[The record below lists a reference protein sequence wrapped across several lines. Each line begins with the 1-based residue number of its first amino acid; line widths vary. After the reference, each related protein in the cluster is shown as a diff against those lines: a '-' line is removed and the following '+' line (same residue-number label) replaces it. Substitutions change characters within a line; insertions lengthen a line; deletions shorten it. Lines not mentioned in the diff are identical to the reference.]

1 MELERQIFA
10 RVISSHSIKMQ
21 RVVDVFKRNREEH
34 KEAFRSTPKLNPKLN
49 PTHYTLS
56 PKLNPN

>member
-1 MELERQIFA
+1 MELERSTFT

-34 KEAFRSTPKLNPKLN
+34 KEAFRSNPKLNPKLN
-49 PTHYTLS
+49 PAPYTLPS
-56 PKLNPN
+56 KP